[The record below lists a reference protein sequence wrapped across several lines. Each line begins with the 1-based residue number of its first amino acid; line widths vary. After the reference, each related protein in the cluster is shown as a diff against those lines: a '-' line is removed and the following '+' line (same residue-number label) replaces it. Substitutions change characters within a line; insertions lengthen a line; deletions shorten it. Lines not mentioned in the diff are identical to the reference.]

1 VIIFSFW
8 FCRIVCVGKKSRA
21 STDGTRYTYLFYYM
35 ILVPF
40 FIYLPFLCTTR
51 FYCGYQRK
59 KGLQAFSRRLL
70 LSFFIFLFI
79 FLIIFIIIL
88 IVISIFVRSKEVKN
102 LLYFTKKGFFS
113 RSCTKVVFAFFC
125 CYFYNLRVFFL
136 VVMSVF
142 CIWPPRFYIKQTK
155 KKNKKCSCKKRE
167 KGISP
172 RKRLQRNVLCF
183 S

>member
-1 VIIFSFW
+1 
-8 FCRIVCVGKKSRA
+8 VCVGKKSRA

-40 FIYLPFLCTTR
+40 FYLSSFSVYHAFLLWVSK
-51 FYCGYQRK
+51 K
-59 KGLQAFSRRLL
+59 KGPSSFQSQTPIVLL
-70 LSFFIFLFI
+70 HLPLHFLDYLYYYSDCHFYFCEIKGSQKFVIFYQKRILFPVLYKGRVCFFFV
-79 FLIIFIIIL
+79 
-88 IVISIFVRSKEVKN
+88 VISTI
-102 LLYFTKKGFFS
+102 
-113 RSCTKVVFAFFC
+113 CVF
-125 CYFYNLRVFFL
+125 FFL